1 MDETTMNNEI
11 MEETEMTVVED
22 QDQEADYYPA
32 TTENADTDD
41 GSGIGGLLKLAAIGA
56 GGFILGKKFIWDK
69 KLKPAI
75 DKKRAAK
82 KAEAEAAEEK
92 RFEDWAVKRGLLV
105 PVETPVEE
113 PDNGEVQD
121 VNPDEI
127 IEEKAEK

>member
-22 QDQEADYYPA
+22 QEDTYYPA
-32 TTENADTDD
+32 TTEDTDTD
-41 GSGIGGLLKLAAIGA
+41 GGSGLGGLLKLAAIGA

-82 KAEAEAAEEK
+82 KA
-92 RFEDWAVKRGLLV
+92 
-105 PVETPVEE
+105 
-113 PDNGEVQD
+113 
-121 VNPDEI
+121 
-127 IEEKAEK
+127 

>member
-1 MDETTMNNEI
+1 MEETTMNNEI

-22 QDQEADYYPA
+22 RDQEDTYYPA
-32 TTENADTDD
+32 TTEIADNDG
-41 GSGIGGLLKLAAIGA
+41 GSGLGGLLKLAAIGA

-105 PVETPVEE
+105 PAETPVEE

-127 IEEKAEK
+127 IEEKTEK

>member
-22 QDQEADYYPA
+22 QNQEDTYYPA
-32 TTENADTDD
+32 TTEDTDTD
-41 GSGIGGLLKLAAIGA
+41 GGSGLGGLLKLAAIGA

-105 PVETPVEE
+105 PTEAPVEE

-121 VNPDEI
+121 VNPEEI
-127 IEEKAEK
+127 TEEKTEK

>member
-22 QDQEADYYPA
+22 QDQEDTYYPA
-32 TTENADTDD
+32 TTEIADTDG
-41 GSGIGGLLKLAAIGA
+41 GSGLGGILKLAAIGA

-105 PVETPVEE
+105 PAETPVEE
-113 PDNGEVQD
+113 PDNDEVQD

-127 IEEKAEK
+127 IEEKTEK

>member
-1 MDETTMNNEI
+1 MEETTMNNEI

-22 QDQEADYYPA
+22 QNQEDTYYPA
-32 TTENADTDD
+32 TTEDTDTD
-41 GSGIGGLLKLAAIGA
+41 GGSGLGGLLKLAAIGA

-69 KLKPAI
+69 KLKPVI

-105 PVETPVEE
+105 PTETPIEE

-121 VNPDEI
+121 VNPEEI
-127 IEEKAEK
+127 TEEKTEK